1 MYVEARITIGVNW
14 SLNRVRLAP
23 VLMLRQ
29 SGTQQ
34 ERWGVPMRATLLLLF
49 LLAGCQQD
57 FDTQYS
63 ETEKKVK
70 AAEARLDAEMA
81 KEAAK
86 EPGEDAK
93 KK

>member
-1 MYVEARITIGVNW
+1 
-14 SLNRVRLAP
+14 
-23 VLMLRQ
+23 
-29 SGTQQ
+29 
-34 ERWGVPMRATLLLLF
+34 MRAALLLLF

-57 FDTQYS
+57 FDDQYA

-70 AAEARLDAEMA
+70 AAESRLDAEMA

-93 KK
+93 TK